1 MNGHPPVTFA
11 ARSRAEI
18 ATPQAGRYLT
28 QLCKHFG
35 HRCPVMLGA
44 TSGQI
49 AFGGG
54 DCRLH
59 ADAGTLS
66 LALAAADDAELL
78 ALQDVIARNLLRF
91 AFREPVQVKWD
102 RA

>member
-1 MNGHPPVTFA
+1 MSGHPPPNFA
-11 ARSRAEI
+11 ARSLAEI
-18 ATPQAGRYLT
+18 ATPQATRYLT
-28 QLCKHFG
+28 QLCKHFA

-49 AFGGG
+49 AFNGG

-66 LALAAADDAELL
+66 LALAATDDGELL
-78 ALQDVIARNLLRF
+78 ALQDVVARHLLRF
-91 AFREPVQVKWD
+91 AFREPMQVTW
-102 RA
+102 RPA

>member
-1 MNGHPPVTFA
+1 MSGHPAPNFA

-28 QLCKHFG
+28 QLCKHFA
-35 HRCPVMLGA
+35 HRCPVMLGTA
-44 TSGQI
+44 SGQI

-66 LALAAADDAELL
+66 LALAAADDTALL
-78 ALQDVIARNLLRF
+78 ALQDVVARHLLRF
-91 AFREPVQVKWD
+91 AFREPMQVTWS